1 MARAAK
7 TRGSIGAQGEV
18 TRGRSKWS
26 TETFSLFETSQEAR
40 DKKQE
45 TRSKRQE
52 ARGKRQERQEERQE
66 EGGKRDKRKVTKRK
80 NDEKQ
85 RRGEDES
92 NHDVGNAANVSI
104 LHFPRTIFCIYEG
117 NRIVMIIHIHITT
130 VRQDDHDELK
140 PARAYKEALLHCID
154 TIVAVICH
162 CQ

>member
-18 TRGRSKWS
+18 TKGRSKWS
-26 TETFSLFETSQEAR
+26 TETFSLFKTSQEAR

-45 TRSKRQE
+45 
-52 ARGKRQERQEERQE
+52 ARPKRQERFN
-66 EGGKRDKRKVTKRK
+66 TKRK

-92 NHDVGNAANVSI
+92 NHDVGNAANISI
-104 LHFPRTIFCIYEG
+104 LHFPRTIFCLYEG

>member
-1 MARAAK
+1 MR
-7 TRGSIGAQGEV
+7 
-18 TRGRSKWS
+18 
-26 TETFSLFETSQEAR
+26 L
-40 DKKQE
+40 
-45 TRSKRQE
+45 
-52 ARGKRQERQEERQE
+52 QERQERFN
-66 EGGKRDKRKVTKRK
+66 TKRK

-104 LHFPRTIFCIYEG
+104 LHFPRTIFCLYEG
-117 NRIVMIIHIHITT
+117 NQIVMIIHIHIMT